1 MKISPRLKRIFKF
14 LNKEGKKDQDTP
26 ATCDQHLYS
35 NFYFN
40 ISQNPNENHEVH
52 QSCDAT
58 IKELTEENVKK
69 ITKIKR
75 SKSVEN
81 WLNDI
86 ELGEKVGSQ
95 TEGVQ
100 EARECCHDKIS
111 TDLHYACVDVTNQRT
126 EPSNILHSK
135 LFASSSEIFLSYSSF
150 STFHSSSDSSLGFS
164 LIN

>member
-14 LNKEGKKDQDTP
+14 LNKEGKKEQDTT

-40 ISQNPNENHEVH
+40 ISQNPSYEKYEI
-52 QSCDAT
+52 QSCDTT

-81 WLNDI
+81 WLNDV
-86 ELGEKVGSQ
+86 ELGEKVDSQGSQ
-95 TEGVQ
+95 EVKK
-100 EARECCHDKIS
+100 CCHDQVS
-111 TDLHYACVDVTNQRT
+111 TDLHYACVDVTNQKT

-150 STFHSSSDSSLGFS
+150 STFHSSSDSSLGLSF
-164 LIN
+164 IN

>member
-1 MKISPRLKRIFKF
+1 MKISPRLKRIFNF
-14 LNKEGKKDQDTP
+14 RNKEGKKEQDTTT

-40 ISQNPNENHEVH
+40 ISQNPSYEKYEI
-52 QSCDAT
+52 QSCDTT

-81 WLNDI
+81 WLNDV
-86 ELGEKVGSQ
+86 ELGEKVDSQGSQ
-95 TEGVQ
+95 EVKK
-100 EARECCHDKIS
+100 CCQDQDS
-111 TDLHYACVDVTNQRT
+111 TDLHYACVDVTNQKT

>member
-1 MKISPRLKRIFKF
+1 MKISPRLKIIFKL
-14 LNKEGKKDQDTP
+14 LNKEGKKEQETDT

-40 ISQNPNENHEVH
+40 ISQRPHESYTDI
-52 QSCDAT
+52 QSCDT
-58 IKELTEENVKK
+58 NVKELTEENVKK

-81 WLNDI
+81 WLSDI
-86 ELGEKVGSQ
+86 ELGEKESKN
-95 TEGVQ
+95 
-100 EARECCHDKIS
+100 CCHDQVT

-126 EPSNILHSK
+126 EPEHSNILHSK

-150 STFHSSSDSSLGFS
+150 STFHSSSDSVLTP
-164 LIN
+164 LINY

>member
-1 MKISPRLKRIFKF
+1 MFDF
-14 LNKEGKKDQDTP
+14 LRKEGKKEQ
-26 ATCDQHLYS
+26 ATAAVCDQHLYS

-40 ISQNPNENHEVH
+40 ISQQNESYEI
-52 QSCDAT
+52 QSCDTT

-86 ELGEKVGSQ
+86 ELRGKMLGKGSQ
-95 TEGVQ
+95 
-100 EARECCHDKIS
+100 EAKKCCQDQIS
-111 TDLHYACVDVTNQRT
+111 ADLHYACVDVTNQKA

-150 STFHSSSDSSLGFS
+150 STFHSSSDSSVGFA
-164 LIN
+164 LINK

>member
-1 MKISPRLKRIFKF
+1 MKISPRLKRMFSF
-14 LNKEGKKDQDTP
+14 LKKEGKKEPDTITT
-26 ATCDQHLYS
+26 ALCDQHLYS

-40 ISQNPNENHEVH
+40 ISQQPNESYEVE
-52 QSCDAT
+52 SCDTT

-86 ELGEKVGSQ
+86 ELRGKMLGKGSQ
-95 TEGVQ
+95 
-100 EARECCHDKIS
+100 EAKTCCQDQIS
-111 TDLHYACVDVTNQRT
+111 ADLHYACVDVTNQKA

-150 STFHSSSDSSLGFS
+150 STFHSSSDSSVGFA

>member
-40 ISQNPNENHEVH
+40 ISQSSEI
-52 QSCDAT
+52 QSCDTT

-81 WLNDI
+81 WLNDV
-86 ELGEKVGSQ
+86 ELDGSQ
-95 TEGVQ
+95 DSQGSQVSKEVKN
-100 EARECCHDKIS
+100 CCHDQVS
-111 TDLHYACVDVTNQRT
+111 TDLHYACVDVTNQKT

-164 LIN
+164 FIN

>member
-58 IKELTEENVKK
+58 IKELTEENQESAEEED
-69 ITKIKR
+69 R
-75 SKSVEN
+75 GSVAA
-81 WLNDI
+81 I
-86 ELGEKVGSQ
+86 
-95 TEGVQ
+95 
-100 EARECCHDKIS
+100 ARM
-111 TDLHYACVDVTNQRT
+111 
-126 EPSNILHSK
+126 
-135 LFASSSEIFLSYSSF
+135 
-150 STFHSSSDSSLGFS
+150 
-164 LIN
+164 